1 MKETLRPALT
11 LFVVLSLVTGLAYP
25 LLTTGLAQ
33 VAFADQASGSLIEK
47 DGKRVG
53 SSLIGQNFSDPQYFW
68 GRPSATTPAPYN
80 ASQSGGSNL
89 GTLNPALA
97 EAVKG
102 RVHALRSADP
112 GNTAPVPADL
122 ALASASGL
130 DPHISVAAARYQAG
144 RVARAR
150 KLPVDRIDALIDQH
164 TEGALLGFI
173 GEPRVHVLALN
184 LALDEAR
191 GMRP

>member
-68 GRPSATTPAPYN
+68 GRPSATTP
-80 ASQSGGSNL
+80 
-89 GTLNPALA
+89 
-97 EAVKG
+97 
-102 RVHALRSADP
+102 
-112 GNTAPVPADL
+112 
-122 ALASASGL
+122 
-130 DPHISVAAARYQAG
+130 
-144 RVARAR
+144 
-150 KLPVDRIDALIDQH
+150 
-164 TEGALLGFI
+164 
-173 GEPRVHVLALN
+173 
-184 LALDEAR
+184 
-191 GMRP
+191 